1 MDDVIYILIAIA
13 WVAFSIYNANQK
25 KKQKLAREAQASGPQ
40 PSEAAPKPR
49 SILEEILMGEEM
61 PEYHAEEE
69 HEEIKPEL
77 VPEYKAAMEY
87 QQEIQARALRAEQQL
102 QVSNNLST
110 MDESTPVPLYGET
123 NIGLLKLFDLR
134 QAVIYSII
142 LERPYR

>member
-25 KKQKLAREAQASGPQ
+25 KKQKLAREAQASVPRT
-40 PSEAAPKPR
+40 PEAAPKPR

-61 PEYHAEEE
+61 PEFQAEDA

-77 VPEYKAAMEY
+77 VPEYKAALEY
-87 QQEIQARALRAEQQL
+87 QQEIQTRALRAEQQL
-102 QVSNNLST
+102 QVSNNFSFTSDSSPLPFP
-110 MDESTPVPLYGET
+110 DEA
-123 NIGLLKLFDLR
+123 NIGLLKIFDLR